1 MKTKIGVV
9 GVGRLGEAIIR
20 GLLRKSGRSFV
31 IQGSVRNPARALRL
45 KKSMGISVMTDNR
58 RLVSES
64 EIVLLCVKP
73 HQAEKVLKDLR
84 PKLRKSQLL
93 ISVCA
98 SITLK
103 QLKSWTG
110 NRCRLLRAMP
120 NLPSFI
126 GQGMTVL
133 AYTGEAQKNDLAVGR
148 KIFESMGA
156 VLTLDEAHL
165 DAVTALSACGPA
177 FVFVMIE
184 ALSDAGVKVGLPRDH
199 AMALV
204 LQTMVG
210 SAEMVRIQKQHPAR
224 LKDQVTTPGGCT
236 IDGLLELEKGNL
248 RATLMKCIVA
258 SARKASRLR
267 SR

>member
-1 MKTKIGVV
+1 VKKKIGVI
-9 GVGRLGEAIIR
+9 GVGRLGEAIVR
-20 GLLRKSGRSFV
+20 GLQRHSSRAFS
-31 IQGSVRNPARALRL
+31 IEGSVRSTARAQKLC
-45 KKSMGISVMTDNR
+45 KSLGIKMVADNR
-58 RLVSES
+58 RVVTGA

-73 HQAEKVLKDLR
+73 HQAEKVLKELR

-133 AYTGEAQKNDLAVGR
+133 AYTGEAQRQDLEVGR

>member
-1 MKTKIGVV
+1 
-9 GVGRLGEAIIR
+9 
-20 GLLRKSGRSFV
+20 
-31 IQGSVRNPARALRL
+31 
-45 KKSMGISVMTDNR
+45 
-58 RLVSES
+58 
-64 EIVLLCVKP
+64 
-73 HQAEKVLKDLR
+73 
-84 PKLRKSQLL
+84 
-93 ISVCA
+93 
-98 SITLK
+98 
-103 QLKSWTG
+103 
-110 NRCRLLRAMP
+110 
-120 NLPSFI
+120 
-126 GQGMTVL
+126 
-133 AYTGEAQKNDLAVGR
+133 VGR